1 MRIFNLALKDILQ
14 VMRDKKTFL
23 FMLLMPVVFTFVMGL
38 AFSSSNSGDQR
49 PVIALIDRDGSPVSQ
64 ELKNMLNADTS
75 LNLLELNQ
83 VQVLDANQSVK
94 KGSYAAFIS
103 IPVGFGQAL
112 IAETT
117 LPLTVVAD
125 DTNSSGNAAIQTIT
139 LAVERLAGSA
149 ETGRLVKAQLL
160 AAKKIDGT
168 QASSVSEQV
177 FQKALQGWK
186 NTALSVKV
194 QSTAVEQTNQN
205 TNPYSQTS
213 PGMLVQFVV
222 IGLMSSANIIVL
234 ERKSRTLQR
243 LISTSMKRIEVV
255 TGHFLAMTV
264 LVLLQESLLILFGAL
279 VLKVPYF
286 THPIATASIALYFA
300 LWSASLG
307 LLIGMF
313 ARSEEQ
319 AILFSLLAMFLF
331 TGMGGAWFPLEFT
344 GKTFSTIAH
353 FFPTAWAIDAFQ
365 NIVQQGLGFS
375 SVLLPALVLLGYT
388 LIFFGLAVWRLWRE
402 A

>member
-83 VQVLDANQSVK
+83 AQALDANQSVK

-149 ETGRLVKAQLL
+149 ETGRLVKDQLL

-353 FFPTAWAIDAFQ
+353 FFPTAWAMDAFQ
-365 NIVQQGLGFS
+365 NIVQRGLGFS

-388 LIFFGLAVWRLWRE
+388 LIFFGLAVWRLRRE